1 MRPKQL
7 ARLKLSLTNLS
18 LRGKYKVQD
27 ALANEGS
34 KKYIFIQQ
42 EVEEK
47 RLGLKHFRG
56 FEARASMQRVA
67 WPKVQ
72 SLDIWVIH
80 LLVGA
85 GFEKKT
91 LKYIY
96 YDLWTLIYIF
106 TKKSPIVTASWWW
119 PLNRLGP
126 CHLGAQPLKEACNK
140 NTTIIKHYF

>member
-1 MRPKQL
+1 MRPKQHVWNCHWPTYHSR
-7 ARLKLSLTNLS
+7 ASTRC
-18 LRGKYKVQD
+18 KVLLQMRD
-27 ALANEGS
+27 PKS
-34 KKYIFIQQ
+34 IFYILQ

-56 FEARASMQRVA
+56 SEARASMQRVA

-85 GFEKKT
+85 GFDKT

-126 CHLGAQPLKEACNK
+126 CHLAAQPLKEACSK
-140 NTTIIKHYF
+140 NTTIIIPFF